1 MLYVQY
7 LLHIRSR
14 YARHL
19 AIADCIPFINSAAVF
34 ALRKKIKFIRLGQ
47 TVSNP
52 VKPFFRGFYSF
63 FMQGQ
68 FRFDDRLS
76 TLKN

>member
-1 MLYVQY
+1 MTDRV
-7 LLHIRSR
+7 
-14 YARHL
+14 
-19 AIADCIPFINSAAVF
+19 PFINSAAAF

-52 VKPFFRGFYSF
+52 VKSFSGAFIHF

-76 TLKN
+76 APKINLSVNSFGVKNGI